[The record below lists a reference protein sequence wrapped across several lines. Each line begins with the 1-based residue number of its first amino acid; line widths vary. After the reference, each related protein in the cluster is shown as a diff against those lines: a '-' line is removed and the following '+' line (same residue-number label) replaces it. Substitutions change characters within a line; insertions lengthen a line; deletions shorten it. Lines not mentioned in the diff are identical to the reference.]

1 MKNLMKF
8 ELYKSTYMSAASELE
23 KGHKSR
29 AEELKKHAAEK
40 GISAFR
46 GKEGFDMIHPHTFI
60 FENYE
65 GMKYR
70 EDIKGK
76 FFITDYRHVG
86 GYQRGFNGVN
96 VIMKSDYGNTITLE
110 LVVGP
115 NKFLKLDL
123 EFEGG
128 YTSNNFLFNNR
139 KDAIEFRK
147 FVLEIAEDE
156 ITNGELYFNLNTL
169 PINELYTTE

>member
-1 MKNLMKF
+1 MKQIMTF
-8 ELYKSTYMSAASELE
+8 ELYKSTYMSAADKLE
-23 KGHKSR
+23 KGHKTR
-29 AEELKKHAAEK
+29 AEELKKHADEI

-60 FENYE
+60 FENYRGLE
-65 GMKYR
+65 KMER
-70 EDIKGK
+70 AKGK
-76 FFITDYRHVG
+76 FFITDYSDVG
-86 GYQRGFNGVN
+86 GYRSGFNGVD

-115 NKFLKLDL
+115 NNFVKLDL

-128 YTSNNFLFNNR
+128 YTSKNFLFNNR

-147 FVLEIAEDE
+147 FVLEIASYE

>member
-1 MKNLMKF
+1 MTF

-23 KGHKSR
+23 GGHKKR
-29 AEELKKHAAEK
+29 AEQLRQHAAEK
-40 GISAFR
+40 GISAFM
-46 GKEGFDMIHPHTFI
+46 GKEGFDRIYHHPFI
-60 FENYE
+60 FEKYE

-76 FFITDYRHVG
+76 FFITDYRDVG
-86 GYQRGFNGVN
+86 GYQRGYHGFNA
-96 VIMKSDYGNTITLE
+96 IMKSDYGNTITLE

-115 NKFLKLDL
+115 NNFVKLDL

-128 YTSNNFLFNNR
+128 YTSRNFLFNNR

-147 FVLEIAEDE
+147 FVLEITEDE
-156 ITNGELYFNLNTL
+156 ITNGELYFNLDTL
-169 PINELYTTE
+169 TINKLYTTE

>member
-1 MKNLMKF
+1 MKKLMTF

-23 KGHKSR
+23 GGHKKR
-29 AEELKKHAAEK
+29 AEQLRQHAAEK
-40 GISAFR
+40 GISAFM
-46 GKEGFDMIHPHTFI
+46 GKEGFDRIYGHPFV
-60 FENYE
+60 FENYKGLE
-65 GMKYR
+65 KMER
-70 EDIKGK
+70 AKGK
-76 FFITDYRHVG
+76 FFITDYRYVG
-86 GYQRGFNGVN
+86 GYRNGFNGVN